1 LVIEVTMLP
10 EGYTPEVGQIGSQLQ
25 STFNLFDGAILN
37 PDAALVPEYERM
49 LDTDETVAASFY
61 FLTLC
66 VISFLGDYSH
76 PDDRIT
82 ALVHECFEGMDGS
95 LALACED
102 ILSAVWAGYSATEIV
117 WLANSGRIMLDYLA
131 TYHPYSITF
140 HVNERGRLD
149 KIKQASLLNALGVDI
164 PKEKSIIFSYR
175 KRFNNYY
182 GKSAFK
188 PIRKNW
194 LLKDAFLKMWARA
207 LDKFG
212 TPILAATVPD
222 GTVKDPETQQEMS
235 QLEFATKLL
244 ANLQNGTAL
253 VFSAKDAGAGHSGQL
268 PKVDAV
274 ATGGTGAGAAFDKA
288 INYLNKMI
296 SRGLLI
302 PSLVFDEGARSGSLA
317 LGMSHFSGF
326 LQMVQALFTQLKEI
340 LLDQF
345 ISRLITYN
353 YGPQKDWGDFQ
364 KRQPSAEELK
374 LFSEVFLNLTN
385 AGMIDPAIEED
396 FTYARNVMGL
406 PDRQVDTQAKAEK
419 AYSRYLRAGQG
430 GE

>member
-1 LVIEVTMLP
+1 MT
-10 EGYTPEVGQIGSQLQ
+10 EGYKPAVGQIGSQLQ
-25 STFNLFDGAILN
+25 TTFNLFDGAIIN
-37 PDAALVPEYERM
+37 PDAALVPEFERM
-49 LDTDETVAASFY
+49 LNTDETVSASYY

-66 VISFLGDYSH
+66 VISFLGEYSH
-76 PDDRIT
+76 PDEKISNFIY
-82 ALVHECFEGMDGS
+82 ECFESMDGS

-117 WLANSGRIMLDYLA
+117 WKTNASRLMLDYLA
-131 TYHPYSITF
+131 TYHPNTITF
-140 HVNERGRLD
+140 HLNDRGRLL
-149 KIKQASLLNALGVDI
+149 KVNQRRMFSALGDDI
-164 PKEKSIIFSYR
+164 PPEKCIIFSYR

-182 GKSAFK
+182 GTSAFK

-212 TPILAATVPD
+212 TPVLAAVVPD
-222 GTVKDPETQQEMS
+222 GTVKDPETGEEVS
-235 QLEFATKLL
+235 QLEYTTKLL
-244 ANLQNGTAL
+244 TNLQNGTAL
-253 VFSAKDAGAGHSGQL
+253 VLSAKDAGTGSHGGQL
-268 PKVDAV
+268 PKIDAV
-274 ATGGTGAGAAFDKA
+274 ATGDNGTGDAFAAA
-288 INYLNKMI
+288 VGYLNKMI

-326 LQMVQALFTQLKEI
+326 LLMVQALFMQLKEV

-353 YGPQKDWGDFQ
+353 FGQQKDWGDFQ

-374 LFSEVFLNLTN
+374 LYSEVFLNLVN
-385 AGMIDPAIEED
+385 SGLVDPAIEDD
-396 FTYARNVMGL
+396 FKYARNTMGL
-406 PDRQVDTQAKAEK
+406 PDRKVSATQAKAAR
-419 AYSRYLRAGQG
+419 AYERYYRAGQG